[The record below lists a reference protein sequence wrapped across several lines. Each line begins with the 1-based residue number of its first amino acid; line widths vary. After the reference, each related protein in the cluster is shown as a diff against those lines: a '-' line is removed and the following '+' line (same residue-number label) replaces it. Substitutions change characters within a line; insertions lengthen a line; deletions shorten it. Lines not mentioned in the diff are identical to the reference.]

1 MNLTILKMNTYP
13 EIKKLNSNL
22 YNLLSNL
29 ELGTLLKE
37 GSTIL
42 GGHYV

>member
-1 MNLTILKMNTYP
+1 MNTYP
-13 EIKKLNSNL
+13 EIKELNSNL

-29 ELGTLLKE
+29 ELGMLLNE

-42 GGHYV
+42 GEHYV